1 MEVTPLGASLPLL
14 LAACLLDA
22 LFGDPEYRAHPVRLI
37 GHSLSRIEAALRA
50 AGFDGYLGGIVLFI
64 ALSGLWCGVAAA
76 FTLVLHSIHR
86 WLAIAFHAF
95 WLYSLLAFR
104 DLLAHVWRVER
115 AARSGDLAA
124 CRRAVSMLVGRD
136 TANMDAAACRR
147 AAIESLSENLVDG
160 VLSPIFWYA
169 LLGLPGVTLF
179 KVVSTMDSMVGYKS
193 PRYVRFGW
201 CGARV
206 DDLMNWVPARIAW
219 LLIALAALFI
229 PGCSARRALTAGWRQ
244 HALVPG
250 PNSGWSE
257 AGCAGAIRRRL
268 AGPIYAGGALVT
280 EIWLG
285 HPEDLPAGGR
295 GDITRAALLCTLTAV
310 FYLCCIGGLIA
321 AFD

>member
-22 LFGDPEYRAHPVRLI
+22 LLGDPAYRAHPVRLI
-37 GHSLSRIEAALRA
+37 GRSLARIEAALRA
-50 AGFDGYLGGIVLFI
+50 AGFDGYLGGILLFF

-76 FTLVLHSIHR
+76 SALAFHSIHP
-86 WLAIAFHAF
+86 WLAISFHAF
-95 WLYSLLAFR
+95 WLYSLIAFR

-124 CRRAVSMLVGRD
+124 ARRAISMLVGRD
-136 TANMDAAACRR
+136 TAQMDIAACRR

-160 VLSPIFWYA
+160 VLSPLFWYA
-169 LLGLPGVTLF
+169 FLGLPGVTLF
-179 KVVSTMDSMVGYKS
+179 KVVSTMDSMVGYQS
-193 PRYVRFGW
+193 PRYLRFGW
-201 CGARV
+201 CGARA
-206 DDLMNWVPARIAW
+206 DDLMNWVPARITW
-219 LLIALAALFI
+219 LLMALAALFI
-229 PGCSARRALTAGWRQ
+229 PGCSAVRALTAGWDQ

-285 HPEDLPAGGR
+285 CREDPPAGGH
-295 GDITRAALLCTLTAV
+295 GDLTRATLLCSLTAAL
-310 FYLCCIGGLIA
+310 YLACVIGLIV